1 MLPGQLAATVAVL
14 LMTFVCQPLPFRKT
28 KPVLQASP
36 RLSRHTFTS
45 VCLLHTQG
53 PTPTALPAN
62 L

>member
-28 KPVLQASP
+28 KPVLQAST

-45 VCLLHTQG
+45 VSLLHTQG
-53 PTPTALPAN
+53 LTPSPPPKP
-62 L
+62 